1 MFRAT
6 MPCMVTRTFPFSTLI
21 NKQTSVFP
29 ALDDADVILERRD
42 AENLVLMRS
51 ERFQAMVDG
60 LALAAKSLAVIARAN
75 RSLAEEV
82 FAQELPWLRWLPP
95 GARVECVTELLDHL
109 LAGADTGLLLPFARG
124 LREWKSTAEI
134 YSDPVLARRLRGPF
148 TTESAIDVTRPGG
161 EIVG

>member
-1 MFRAT
+1 MGFMAI
-6 MPCMVTRTFPFSTLI
+6 RTFPFSTLI

-29 ALDDADVILERRD
+29 ALDDADVVLERRD

-82 FAQELPWLRWLPP
+82 FAEELPWLKWLPP
-95 GARVECVTELLDHL
+95 EARVECVTELLDHL

-148 TTESAIDVTRPGG
+148 TTEAATDITRPGG
-161 EIVG
+161 EVVG

>member
-1 MFRAT
+1 MAMRA
-6 MPCMVTRTFPFSTLI
+6 FPFSTLI

-51 ERFQAMVDG
+51 ERFEAMVDG
-60 LALAAKSLAVIARAN
+60 LRLAARALSIIARAN

-82 FAQELPWLRWLPP
+82 FADELPWLKWLPAE
-95 GARVECVTELLDHL
+95 ARPECVTELLDDL
-109 LAGADTGLLLPFARG
+109 LAGADTGLLVPFARA

-134 YSDPVLARRLRGPF
+134 YSDPELARRLRGPF
-148 TTESAIDVTRPGG
+148 DVSEAAEVPRPGDGSG
-161 EIVG
+161 E

>member
-1 MFRAT
+1 MS
-6 MPCMVTRTFPFSTLI
+6 TRTFPFSTLI

-51 ERFQAMVDG
+51 ERFEALADG
-60 LALAAKSLAVIARAN
+60 LRLAARSLSVVARAN

-82 FAQELPWLRWLPP
+82 FSEELPWLTWLPAE
-95 GARVECVTELLDHL
+95 ARPECIRELLDHL
-109 LAGADTGLLLPFARG
+109 LAGADTGLLIPFARA

-134 YSDPVLARRLRGPF
+134 YSDPDLAHRLRGPF
-148 TTESAIDVTRPGG
+148 DTSEAVDLSRPGG
-161 EIVG
+161 ESVE